1 VNRDALVRRRIV
13 RDEIN
18 DGFAWRARG
27 EGIRTVIE
35 LA

>member
-1 VNRDALVRRRIV
+1 VNRDELVTRRIA

-27 EGIRTVIE
+27 RGIRTVIE